1 MDSILQVKQLSKKYD
16 TFSLKNVN
24 LDVPKGSIVGFIGE
38 NGAGKTTTIKAIIG
52 AIHKDQGEI
61 LMFGKSLEKGAKE
74 LKQDIAVVMEGSF
87 FHEELTPLH
96 IAKVLKSMYHR
107 WSDTVFKD
115 YLTKFKLPA
124 TKKVKD
130 FSKGMRMKLSIS
142 IALSYDAKLLIL
154 DEPTSG
160 LDPIVRNEILDIF
173 LDFIQDEERSIL
185 LSSHITTD
193 LEKIAD
199 YITFIHDGVIQFSE
213 SKDDLIYNYGVL
225 KCGVAEFDSIDS
237 SVIVGY
243 RKSQFNVEALVNN
256 KHLAKEKY
264 PNVLIDPATIEDI
277 MLYYVRG
284 DKK

>member
-1 MDSILQVKQLSKKYD
+1 MMDSILQVKQLSKKYD

-173 LDFIQDEERSIL
+173 LDFIQDEERYIPNCPTHR
-185 LSSHITTD
+185 SS
-193 LEKIAD
+193 
-199 YITFIHDGVIQFSE
+199 
-213 SKDDLIYNYGVL
+213 
-225 KCGVAEFDSIDS
+225 
-237 SVIVGY
+237 
-243 RKSQFNVEALVNN
+243 
-256 KHLAKEKY
+256 
-264 PNVLIDPATIEDI
+264 
-277 MLYYVRG
+277 
-284 DKK
+284 